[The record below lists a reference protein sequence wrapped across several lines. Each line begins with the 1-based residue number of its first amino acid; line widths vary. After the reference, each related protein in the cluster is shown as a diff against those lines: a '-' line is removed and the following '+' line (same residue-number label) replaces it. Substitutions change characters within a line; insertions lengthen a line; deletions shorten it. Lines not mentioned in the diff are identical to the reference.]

1 LGAVLSRIHFI
12 IAFRYH
18 CTAERTGWHPH
29 PEHYP
34 EHKFFFLIQINF
46 TCFHNKPDFIQISKT
61 ESLSHPFSNRYGM
74 SIIHDA
80 RRGIVTDEMKTV
92 AEQEGVTEDFVRRGI
107 AEGHIVV
114 PVSPYR
120 KVRICGIGEGL
131 RTKVNAS
138 IGTST
143 DIVDIGQELEKARRA
158 ELAGADTLMELSTG
172 GDFIE
177 IRKQVIASTKLSVG
191 CVPLYQAFIEAAQK
205 DGAVVNMKEDDLF
218 RITAEQAKLGTNFMA
233 IHTGINFETV
243 KRLKNQGRHAGLV
256 SRGGAFMT
264 AWMLHNEKENP
275 LYAEFDYLLEIMKE
289 HEVTLSMGNGMRA
302 GAVHDATDRAAIQ
315 ELLINAELADKAHRE
330 GVQVIVEGPG
340 HVPIDEIAANVTL
353 MKRVTNNK
361 PFYMLGPIVT
371 DIAPGYD
378 DRVAAIGA
386 AISSSLGADFICYV
400 TPAEHLALPTPDEVY
415 EGVISSRIAAHVGDM
430 IKLKKTRQADLE
442 MGHARRDLDWE
453 RQFAAAIN
461 PSRARAIRKERMP
474 ADSDACTM
482 CGDYCAIKIV
492 NKHFAF

>member
-1 LGAVLSRIHFI
+1 
-12 IAFRYH
+12 
-18 CTAERTGWHPH
+18 
-29 PEHYP
+29 
-34 EHKFFFLIQINF
+34 
-46 TCFHNKPDFIQISKT
+46 
-61 ESLSHPFSNRYGM
+61 M
-74 SIIHDA
+74 SIVADA
-80 RRGIVTDEMKTV
+80 KRGIVTEEMKKV
-92 AEQEGVTEDFVRRGI
+92 AAQEGVTEDFVRRSVAG
-107 AEGHIVV
+107 GHIVI

-143 DIVDIGQELEKARRA
+143 DIVDIPQEIEKAKQA

-172 GDFIE
+172 GDFVE
-177 IRKQVIASTKLSVG
+177 IRKQVIANTSLSVG
-191 CVPLYQAFIEAAQK
+191 CAPLYQAFIEAAIK

-233 IHTGINFETV
+233 IHTGINWETV

-275 LYAEFDYLLEIMKE
+275 LYSEFDYLLEIMKE

-302 GAVHDATDRAAIQ
+302 GAIHDATDRAGIQ
-315 ELLINAELADKAHRE
+315 ELLINAELADKAHKE
-330 GVQVIVEGPG
+330 NVQVIVEGPG
-340 HVPIDEIAANVTL
+340 HVPLDEIATNVQL

-400 TPAEHLALPTPDEVY
+400 TPAEHLALPTPEEVY
-415 EGVISSRIAAHVGDM
+415 EGVMSSRIAAHIGDM
-430 IKLKKTRQADLE
+430 IKLKKTRDLDLE
-442 MGHARRDLDWE
+442 MGHARRDLDWA
-453 RQFAAAIN
+453 RQFAVAMN
-461 PSRARAIRKERMP
+461 PARAQAIRNERMP
-474 ADSDACTM
+474 ADTDGCTM

-492 NKHFAF
+492 NRHFKF